1 MSGPGP
7 VRYRAAVA
15 YVGTGFRG
23 FQYQENAARTV
34 QAVLE
39 EALGTFSPNSSEHVR
54 VHAAGR
60 TDAGVHADGQVIHFD
75 LPSERDPVRIRDG
88 VNSLLPGDVRI
99 LAVARAPEGFLS
111 RRDAVWKE
119 YLYRWSRAD
128 VIPPRDS
135 PFVAPIA
142 PSAQARP
149 MRRAAALLEGRHDF
163 SAFGVR
169 MRRGESGVRRLHFV
183 RIEESG
189 EEIRALFRGD
199 AFLRGMVRSICGVLA
214 HVARGKAP
222 EDRTARLLEKGDPR
236 LLAPKAPAH
245 GLTLARVAYA
255 RDPFGVTPDVE

>member
-1 MSGPGP
+1 MSISPP
-7 VRYRAAVA
+7 VRYRAAAA
-15 YVGTGFRG
+15 YVGTAFRG
-23 FQYQENAARTV
+23 FQFQENAARTV

-39 EALGTFSPNSSEHVR
+39 EALGVFSSAAVR

-75 LPSERDPVRIRDG
+75 LPRERDPARIRDG
-88 VNSLLPGDVRI
+88 VNSLLPPDVRL
-99 LAVARAPEGFLS
+99 LAIARAPESFLA

-119 YLYRWSRAD
+119 YVYRWSRAE
-128 VIPPRDS
+128 VIPPRDA
-135 PFVAPIA
+135 PFVAELA
-142 PSAQARP
+142 SSARVEP
-149 MRRAAALLEGRHDF
+149 VRRAAASLEGRHDF

-169 MRRGESGVRRLHFV
+169 LPRGESAVRRLHFV

-189 EEIRALFRGD
+189 GEIRAVFRGD

-222 EDRTARLLEKGDPR
+222 EDRIARLLDEKDPR

-245 GLTLARVAYA
+245 GLTLSRVAYVD
-255 RDPFGVTPDVE
+255 DPFGVTPDVE

>member
-1 MSGPGP
+1 MPPP

-15 YVGTGFRG
+15 YVGTAFRG

-39 EALGTFSPNSSEHVR
+39 EAIAVFCGAPVR

-75 LPSERDPVRIRDG
+75 LPAERDPARIRNG
-88 VNSLLPGDVRI
+88 VNSLLPPDVRL
-99 LAVARAPEGFLS
+99 LAAARAPEGFLA

-119 YLYRWSRAD
+119 YLYRWSRAE
-128 VIPPRDS
+128 VIPPRDA
-135 PFVAPIA
+135 PFLAELAPG
-142 PSAQARP
+142 ARAEA
-149 MRRAAALLEGRHDF
+149 MRRAAASLEGRHDF

-169 MRRGESGVRRLHFV
+169 MPRGETGVRRLLFV
-183 RIEESG
+183 RIEERG
-189 EEIRALFRGD
+189 DEVRALFRGD

-222 EDRTARLLEKGDPR
+222 ESRPARLLETHDPR

-255 RDPFGVTPDVE
+255 DDPFGVTPDVE